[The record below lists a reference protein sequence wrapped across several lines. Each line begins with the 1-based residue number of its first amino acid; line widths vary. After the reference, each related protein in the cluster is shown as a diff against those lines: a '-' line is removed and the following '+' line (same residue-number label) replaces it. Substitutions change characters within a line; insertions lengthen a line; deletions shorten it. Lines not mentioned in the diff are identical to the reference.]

1 GGDEH
6 TIAFSHLLSP
16 SPRPPVSPS
25 PCLPLSSV
33 GVLIVDDE
41 EDARTLVTK
50 VLEESGAHV
59 VAVSSAVEAFAMIT
73 EPPRPDWPD
82 GLGCD
87 IGMPEED
94 GYSLMRRVREW
105 ERERGLH
112 LPSVALTAL
121 NRAEDRMKALGAG
134 YKMHIAKPFEAEE
147 MITVVKNL
155 ARWRQESGRSLK
167 KPMNVSD

>member
-1 GGDEH
+1 
-6 TIAFSHLLSP
+6 
-16 SPRPPVSPS
+16 
-25 PCLPLSSV
+25 
-33 GVLIVDDE
+33 VLIVDDE

-82 GLGCD
+82 VLVCD